1 MVIVHIEGKRGV
13 ENLDDI
19 VEVSGTDVLFLGPY
33 DSSQPVGITGRVH
46 DQQVEDLMSAVCER
60 AAEEGKIVGTYAD
73 DPEMARKWIDAGAQ
87 YVAVAVDGATS
98 PTPSK
103 ILSSKFAS
111 NPIASRYFYYHQVRS
126 ISMEL
131 DQLTDEF
138 DTRDWQNVTETDD
151 PVRFAMIGL
160 GWWTREQAMPA
171 IEAGDLCETTVVV
184 SGDPEKARSVA
195 AGSETVEHAM
205 TYDEFHDGAASDAYD
220 AVYVVTPNA
229 RHLPFVETAAQLG
242 KAVLCEKPM
251 EATIDRAER
260 IVEVCA
266 DNDATLMIAYRMH
279 TEPAVRRAK
288 DLLDAGYIGDPVF
301 IHGNMTEPILE
312 LVPDP
317 DQWRLDWE
325 LSGGCATM
333 DIGIYSLNTSRFLLG
348 ADPESV
354 MGSVASVHEAF
365 DDVPDEHVAFQ
376 VDFPGNTF
384 ALCTASQNAHMAS
397 HIRVTGTTGELLV
410 EPAFYPWDDRKLTFS
425 RNGTTMDIEFE
436 QVDQME
442 EEFAYFAHCLLT
454 GTEPHA
460 DGEHGLTDIETIK
473 GVYES
478 AESGRR
484 VDLD

>member
-1 MVIVHIEGKRGV
+1 M
-13 ENLDDI
+13 DI
-19 VEVSGTDVLFLGPY
+19 
-33 DSSQPVGITGRVH
+33 
-46 DQQVEDLMSAVCER
+46 
-60 AAEEGKIVGTYAD
+60 
-73 DPEMARKWIDAGAQ
+73 
-87 YVAVAVDGATS
+87 
-98 PTPSK
+98 
-103 ILSSKFAS
+103 
-111 NPIASRYFYYHQVRS
+111 
-126 ISMEL
+126 
-131 DQLTDEF
+131 DQLVDDF
-138 DTRDWQNVTETDD
+138 QTRDWQELTETDD

-171 IEAGDLCETTVVV
+171 VAAGDLCETTTVV
-184 SGDPEKARSVA
+184 SSDPKKARSVA
-195 AGSETVEHAM
+195 ADSETVERAI
-205 TYDEFHDGAASDAYD
+205 TYDEFHAGAASDAYD

-260 IVEVCA
+260 IVECCA

-288 DLLDAGYIGDPVF
+288 DLLYAGYIGDPVF
-301 IHGNMTEPILE
+301 VHSNMTEPILK

-317 DQWRLDWE
+317 NQWRLDWE

-333 DIGIYSLNTSRFLLG
+333 DIGIYSLNTSRFLLD
-348 ADPESV
+348 ADPVTV

-365 DDVPDEHVAFQ
+365 DDVPDEHSAFQ
-376 VDFPGNTF
+376 TEFPNDTF
-384 ALCTASQNAHMAS
+384 AVCTASQNAHMAS
-397 HIRVTGTTGELLV
+397 HIRVTGTGGELLV
-410 EPAFYPWDDRKLTFS
+410 EPAFYPWDDRKLTVS

-442 EEFAYFAHCLLT
+442 EEFEYFAHCLLT

-473 GVYES
+473 AVYES

-484 VDLD
+484 IDLD